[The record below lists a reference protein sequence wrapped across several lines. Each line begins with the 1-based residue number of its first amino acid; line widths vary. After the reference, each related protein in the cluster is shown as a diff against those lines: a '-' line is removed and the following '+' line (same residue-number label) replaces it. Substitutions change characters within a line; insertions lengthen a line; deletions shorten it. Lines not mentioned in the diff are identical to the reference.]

1 MTSNK
6 EPEKAKFHGENL
18 LYVKSGNKGW
28 GGGGYEGQWIWTT
41 HPPPPP
47 LPWKDLTHDCNGSIL
62 ITLPG
67 IKWLA
72 VL

>member
-28 GGGGYEGQWIWTT
+28 GGGGYDGQWVWTT
-41 HPPPPP
+41 HPPPI
-47 LPWKDLTHDCNGSIL
+47 PWKDLTHDDCNGSIL

-72 VL
+72 VF